1 MDHTIQG
8 AVPLPKMLAKYGS
21 VKMSRTKI
29 MKIIG
34 NLYKL
39 RMNVNLISNVLDTPE
54 MFWSEP
60 GLEGLYTAIRGY
72 LEISQRATLLNK
84 RADVLADLLSMLSDH
99 LHSSEMTYI
108 TWVRVHLIARL

>member
-1 MDHTIQG
+1 
-8 AVPLPKMLAKYGS
+8 
-21 VKMSRTKI
+21 
-29 MKIIG
+29 
-34 NLYKL
+34 
-39 RMNVNLISNVLDTPE
+39 

-84 RADVLADLLSMLSDH
+84 RADILADLLSMLSDH

-108 TWVRVHLIARL
+108 TWVRGSSLKRRL